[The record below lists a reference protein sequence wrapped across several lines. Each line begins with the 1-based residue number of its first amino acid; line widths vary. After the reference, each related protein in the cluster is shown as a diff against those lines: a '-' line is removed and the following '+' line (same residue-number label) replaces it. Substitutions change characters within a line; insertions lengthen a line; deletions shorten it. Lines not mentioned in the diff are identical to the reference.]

1 MKLHRRIPL
10 LAATLGLCL
19 SLSAG
24 AAGTLDKIKASKSI
38 GLGYRENAI
47 PFSYIGDDNQPWLGR
62 LLYYTLDAGVGF
74 PILRRPKRVD
84 SHRVFSV
91 GILYTCGLAR
101 GNYLSTE
108 GAKIE

>member
-1 MKLHRRIPL
+1 MPTPLHRTKYFDQHFDSHP
-10 LAATLGLCL
+10 
-19 SLSAG
+19 
-24 AAGTLDKIKASKSI
+24 
-38 GLGYRENAI
+38 ENSI

-101 GNYLSTE
+101 GNYLSME